1 MGYALRDI
9 KPENILIR
17 HDRTVLVSDFGLIAP
32 FGLIDES
39 LCGTP
44 EYMAPER
51 LSKKRAS
58 LPIDASVD
66 IWSLGV
72 LSYELMMGY
81 TPYTYEEDDI
91 NGLLESM
98 YGGYVSFD
106 EELPNDCKN
115 FVFSLLQTNPNK
127 RLSLEKLKQHKFL

>member
-9 KPENILIR
+9 KPENILVS
-17 HDRTVLVSDFGLIAP
+17 HDKTLMIADFGLVAP
-32 FGLIDES
+32 FDLIDES
-39 LCGTP
+39 ICGTP

-51 LSKKRAS
+51 LGKKRAT

-72 LSYELMMGY
+72 LAYELMMGY
-81 TPYTYEEDDI
+81 TPYAYEENDI
-91 NGLLESM
+91 SGLLESM

-106 EELPNDCKN
+106 D
-115 FVFSLLQTNPNK
+115 
-127 RLSLEKLKQHKFL
+127 